1 MKRPTLDLLQARY
14 GRIAGEGAAGAA
26 PRSLWQDGRTLPAH
40 PARRLQV
47 LAPHRPETVR
57 NPIDAFVARIL
68 GMMSNLTRPQM
79 RLSALAAEI
88 VARRPSLAA
97 MTDVAFRAAVAEV
110 ARRSKFEH
118 NALHGRVGRLE
129 LDALA
134 VVAEAVF
141 RLNGFYP
148 HREQFMGAITLLEG
162 SIAEMATGEGKTLT
176 ATIAAIVAAWRGLPC
191 HVVTSND
198 YLAARDCEI
207 GQPLFALCGVS
218 AISVTGDTPPD
229 ARANGYAHDVVYTTA
244 KDMLADHLRD
254 AIAIRDQADRHEFAL
269 TVARS
274 FAGSGAV
281 AEAGGGRGA
290 ELPVVMRGVFQLVVD
305 EADSVLIDEAVTPLI
320 ISESSP
326 DTLLNDAAGQAV
338 VLAGRLRKGIDFTHD
353 ETLKAID
360 LTAAGRDALAQMAM
374 QAGPFWHRPDRSEE
388 LVTLALHA
396 IHLLKQ
402 DQHYV
407 IEDDKVVL
415 VDELTGRLARQRTLS
430 LGLQQVLE
438 SSLGLPLSDPTEVRA
453 RLSFQRY
460 FRRLPRLGGMTGT
473 AREARS
479 ELAAV
484 YGLRVI
490 QIPTHR
496 PVRRVHAPHRV
507 FRTEGEKFAAI
518 ALESLR
524 LSQLGHAVLIGLRS
538 VRSSAALAD
547 AFARH
552 APEAKIAVL
561 NAVNDAEESDIVA
574 VAGRS
579 GAITVATNMAGRG
592 TDIKIDPRVE
602 SLGGLTVLIAESN
615 DFGRID
621 RQLIGRSARQGDP
634 GRVERYISTDDEVI
648 RRFLP
653 RPLVALWQFSFPA
666 AALLPGLAYGMVR
679 LAQRRAEGLALR
691 QRAQSLKAE
700 TEMEKGMI

>member
-1 MKRPTLDLLQARY
+1 MLQDRY
-14 GRIAGEGAAGAA
+14 RRIAGEASLGAT
-26 PRSLWQDGRTLPAH
+26 SLWADGTDLPAH
-40 PARRLQV
+40 PAARLQV
-47 LAPHRPETVR
+47 LAPHRPELTR
-57 NPIDAFVARIL
+57 NPIDAFAARVLGLSVRFARPQRRLSQIAARIAAQ
-68 GMMSNLTRPQM
+68 RPTFA
-79 RLSALAAEI
+79 ALDGAGFA
-88 VARRPSLAA
+88 
-97 MTDVAFRAAVAEV
+97 AAVTDV

-118 NALHGRVGRLE
+118 NAGRDRIGALE
-129 LDALA
+129 MDALA
-134 VVAEAVF
+134 VVSEAVF
-141 RLNGFYP
+141 RVNGFYP
-148 HREQFMGAITLLEG
+148 HREQLMGAITLLEG

-176 ATIAAIVAAWRGLPC
+176 AMIAAIVAAWRGLPC

-218 AISVTGDTPPD
+218 AASVTGDTAPD
-229 ARANGYAHDVVYTTA
+229 ARGNGYAHDVVYTTA

-254 AIAIRDQADRHEFAL
+254 AISIRDRADRHAFAL
-269 TVARS
+269 EAARS
-274 FAGSGAV
+274 FR
-281 AEAGGGRGA
+281 AGGTGGGT
-290 ELPVVMRGVFQLVVD
+290 LPVVMRGVFQLVVD

-326 DTLLNDAAGQAV
+326 DSLLNEAAGQAV
-338 VLAGRLRKGIDFTHD
+338 MLARSLRAGVDFVHDQRLKTV
-353 ETLKAID
+353 D
-360 LTAAGRDALAQMAM
+360 LTQTGRDALARMAM

-396 IHLLKQ
+396 IHLLRQ

-415 VDELTGRLARQRTLS
+415 IDELTGRLARQRTLS

-438 SSLGLPLSDPTEVRA
+438 ASLALPLSDPTEVRA

-473 AREARS
+473 AHEARS

-490 QIPTHR
+490 RIPTHR
-496 PVRRVHAPHRV
+496 KVRRIHARHRI
-507 FRTEGEKFAAI
+507 FRTEGQKFAAI
-518 ALESLR
+518 ARESLR
-524 LSQLGHAVLIGLRS
+524 LSRAGHAVLIGVRS
-538 VRSSAALAD
+538 VRSSAALAN
-547 AFARH
+547 AFAIH
-552 APEAKIAVL
+552 APEAKVAVL
-561 NAVNDAEESDIVA
+561 NAVNDAEESAIVA
-574 VAGRS
+574 LAGLG

-592 TDIKIDPRVE
+592 TDIKIDPGVE
-602 SLGGLTVLIAESN
+602 ALGGLNVLIGESN

-653 RPLVALWQFSFPA
+653 KPL
-666 AALLPGLAYGMVR
+666 ALLWRMVFPLTAICPWLAYR
-679 LAQRRAEGLALR
+679 LIRIAQSRAEALALR
-691 QRAQSLKAE
+691 QRGQSLKAE
-700 TEMEKGMI
+700 TDMEKGMV